1 MMFKHSLTEKSVASL
16 VALSVTSALL
26 ALIDVGTTAEQP
38 LMRLERVLI
47 IGQSSEPTQLLMQRV
62 ERMPRVLVL
71 GQRADGGDQRLAQL
85 SCAPEAMC

>member
-1 MMFKHSLTEKSVASL
+1 MMFDHSLTEKSVASL

-47 IGQSSEPTQLLMQRV
+47 IGQSSAAPQQ
-62 ERMPRVLVL
+62 
-71 GQRADGGDQRLAQL
+71 LAQL
-85 SCAPEAMC
+85 ACAETAQC

>member
-26 ALIDVGTTAEQP
+26 ALIDIGTTAEQP

-47 IGQSSEPTQLLMQRV
+47 IGKSSVQQPSQQ
-62 ERMPRVLVL
+62 
-71 GQRADGGDQRLAQL
+71 LAQL
-85 SCAPEAMC
+85 DCAETAQC

>member
-47 IGQSSEPTQLLMQRV
+47 IGKSSAPQPLQ
-62 ERMPRVLVL
+62 
-71 GQRADGGDQRLAQL
+71 QLAQL
-85 SCAPEAMC
+85 DCAETAQC

>member
-1 MMFKHSLTEKSVASL
+1 MMFEHSLTEKSVASL

-47 IGQSSEPTQLLMQRV
+47 VGRSSAPQ
-62 ERMPRVLVL
+62 P
-71 GQRADGGDQRLAQL
+71 APLAAAE
-85 SCAPEAMC
+85 APAHFIA

>member
-1 MMFKHSLTEKSVASL
+1 MMFKHSRTEKSVASL

-47 IGQSSEPTQLLMQRV
+47 IGQSSAPQLAPLAAAEAPTHFI
-62 ERMPRVLVL
+62 
-71 GQRADGGDQRLAQL
+71 A
-85 SCAPEAMC
+85 